1 MKVLIKGA
9 GDLATGIAYE
19 LWRAGIKVV
28 MTDIAVPLTV
38 RRMVAFSRA
47 VYEGACQVED
57 ARGCLVHNLEEAVR
71 ETEEGNV
78 AVIVDEKAEIRKE
91 YQPDVLI
98 DAIMAKRNTGTLI
111 CDAPVVIGIGPGFC
125 AGSDCHYV
133 IETKR
138 GAHLGEII
146 RQGYAIPNT
155 GIPGNVGGYT
165 IERLLKAPA
174 DGKIEPIVEIGDV
187 VEKGQIVAFVGKVP
201 VSASLTGI
209 LRGMLQK
216 GVVVKEGMKIGDID
230 VRTEKSLCFTI
241 SDKACRIGKS
251 VIEILQTEDFMQK
264 IKQS

>member
-19 LWRAGIKVV
+19 LWKAGAKVL

-47 VYEGACQVED
+47 VYEGEGQVED
-57 ARGCLVHNLEEAVR
+57 AKGCLVYDLDGALR
-71 ETEEGNV
+71 EIDAGNIP
-78 AVIVDEKAEIRKE
+78 VIVDEKAEIRKA
-91 YQPDVLI
+91 YQPDVVV
-98 DAIMAKRNTGTLI
+98 DAIMAKRNTGTQI
-111 CDAPVVIGIGPGFC
+111 DDAPLVIGIGPGFC

-165 IERLLKAPA
+165 IERLLKAPI
-174 DGKIEPIVEIGDV
+174 GGEMKPIANIGDV
-187 VEKGQIVAFVGKVP
+187 VEKGQIVAFIDEVP
-201 VSASLTGI
+201 VYAGLTGI
-209 LRGMLQK
+209 VRGMLQG
-216 GVVVKEGMKIGDID
+216 GVMVKEGMKIGDID
-230 VRTEKSLCFTI
+230 VRTDESLCYTI
-241 SDKACRIGKS
+241 SDKARQIGRS
-251 VIEILQTEDFMQK
+251 VLDIFV
-264 IKQS
+264 